1 MADIY
6 DANGNIIEARPGN
19 DPQLWNKFLNIEH
32 EKKEIK
38 KDRFLGSYYLD
49 VTLPFDIKYRS
60 NVGIDIGPWYGNE
73 FYGALSSDRSG
84 SPARAVNARD
94 NRRMYTWE
102 NLLFYNK
109 TFKKRSYPGLDFPA
123 IHPAGN
129 IREVGNQSER
139 PALREPDLEQCRFG
153 PDDRVR
159 IERLSALESGF
170 FHGTCEL

>member
-1 MADIY
+1 M
-6 DANGNIIEARPGN
+6 
-19 DPQLWNKFLNIEH
+19 
-32 EKKEIK
+32 KKEIK

-109 TFKKRSYPGLDFPA
+109 TFKKIILW
-123 IHPAGN
+123 
-129 IREVGNQSER
+129 V
-139 PALREPDLEQCRFG
+139 
-153 PDDRVR
+153 
-159 IERLSALESGF
+159 
-170 FHGTCEL
+170 